1 MKALNW
7 IALISTGIGLFL
19 ILLAAISLIFG
30 IHIMGRQISSYFHA
44 ANSFFLLT
52 IVIFLFI
59 QSGQQKKE

>member
-7 IALISTGIGLFL
+7 IALISMGIGMFL

-52 IVIFLFI
+52 IAVFLYI
-59 QSGQQKKE
+59 HLGQQKKE